1 LPPHQQA
8 QVEIE
13 VVVEIELASSYGRAA
28 GAPQDHRSD
37 AGASAHPPAADD
49 ALFHGVSHAPLTG
62 SGESRGLRGAE
73 GGPNWTE
80 QRDQRPAAATV
91 SSG

>member
-13 VVVEIELASSYGRAA
+13 VVVEIELASSSYGRAA
-28 GAPQDHRSD
+28 GAQDHRSD

-49 ALFHGVSHAPLTG
+49 ALFHGVTHAPLVCND
-62 SGESRGLRGAE
+62 ERCGLCSA
-73 GGPNWTE
+73 GGRS
-80 QRDQRPAAATV
+80 QLDQTT
-91 SSG
+91 